1 MSGPAAVLSGVI
13 PPTSAVRAD
22 CAHAVEQRMPNRLA
36 RAAWRV
42 AAPMLAA
49 VGLSLMP
56 AAYAAS
62 WPTKPVR
69 LVAVFPPGGSVD
81 QVARAIAPQLASQ
94 IGQNVIVE
102 NKGGASGSIGTQ
114 AVAKGETDGHVFAV
128 VFDTHATNPSLIP
141 NLGYDTLKDLV
152 PVVLVGTSPMVIVA
166 HASQPW
172 KSFADVL
179 AAARAKPGAV
189 AYGTIGSGSLG
200 HLAMTQIGNQVGVEF
215 NHVAYRGGGP
225 LVTDAVGGQVPLS
238 IGTVFLM
245 SPHIK
250 SGKLRP
256 LGVTST
262 QPDPQLPAVAP
273 VAAQGVPGFAAL
285 AWWGVFA
292 PAATPPEIV
301 RRASDEII
309 KALRTAAVSE
319 KLAAQGLDLAVGGP
333 DELDRF
339 LRGEISRWAQ
349 VIRDNKIRAGD

>member
-1 MSGPAAVLSGVI
+1 MRS
-13 PPTSAVRAD
+13 R
-22 CAHAVEQRMPNRLA
+22 
-36 RAAWRV
+36 
-42 AAPMLAA
+42 LAA
-49 VGLSLMP
+49 VARCAAALALMAGASMALP
-56 AAYAAS
+56 AAHAAS

-81 QVARAIAPQLASQ
+81 QVARAIAPQLAAQ
-94 IGQNVIVE
+94 LGQNVIVE

-114 AVAKGETDGHVFAV
+114 AVAKGEVDGHVFAV

-152 PVVLVGTSPMVIVA
+152 PVVLIGTSPMVVVA
-166 HASQPW
+166 LASQPW
-172 KSFADVL
+172 KSFGDML
-179 AAARAKPGAV
+179 AAARAKPGAI

-215 NHVAYRGGGP
+215 NHIAYRGGGP
-225 LVTDAVGGQVPLS
+225 FITDAVGGQVPLS

-256 LGVTST
+256 LAVTST
-262 QPDPQLPAVAP
+262 QPDPQLPDVAP
-273 VAAQGVPGFAAL
+273 VATQGVPGFSAL
-285 AWWGVFA
+285 SWWGVFA

-301 RRASDEII
+301 RRASEEII
-309 KALRTAAVSE
+309 KALRTSAVSE
-319 KLAAQGLDLAVGGP
+319 KLASQGLSLVAGGP

-339 LRGEISRWAQ
+339 LRGEIGRWAQ